1 MGSRGPART
10 PTQILKLRG
19 SWLAKT
25 REGEPK
31 GDPATPHC
39 PKWLRKEGKVLWKEI
54 VPQLAAMGV
63 LARCDRNAVARYC
76 QTFAKWREAEEFL
89 KEHGAVYPEKDA
101 SGRTVGLKEYPQ
113 AAQAVRFAEQLLRL
127 EREFGLT
134 PSARSNLVVT
144 RKDTGD
150 PAKDR
155 FFGR

>member
-10 PTQILKLRG
+10 PTQILSLRG

-31 GDPATPHC
+31 GDPAVPHC
-39 PKWLRKEGKVLWKEI
+39 PKWLRKEGKALWKEI

-63 LARCDRNAVARYC
+63 LARCDRNAIGRYC
-76 QTFAKWREAEEFL
+76 QVYAKWREAEEFL
-89 KEHGAVYPEKDA
+89 KEHGTVYPEKDA
-101 SGRTVGLKEYPQ
+101 TGRVVVLREYPQ
-113 AAQAVRFAEQLLRL
+113 VQQAMKLAEQLLRL

-134 PSARSNLVVT
+134 PSARSNIVVP
-144 RKDTGD
+144 RKDFGD
-150 PAKDR
+150 PSKDR

>member
-19 SWLAKT
+19 SWLANR

-31 GDPATPHC
+31 GDPAAPHC
-39 PKWLRKEGKVLWKEI
+39 PKWLRKEGKALWKEI

-63 LARCDRNAVARYC
+63 LARCDRNAIARYC

-101 SGRTVGLKEYPQ
+101 SGARQDL
-113 AAQAVRFAEQLLRL
+113 AVQTGGHAKNQFRQTLAHHRFLFHRDSPFICAPSRYVFRL
-127 EREFGLT
+127 V
-134 PSARSNLVVT
+134 SN
-144 RKDTGD
+144 DGG
-150 PAKDR
+150 P
-155 FFGR
+155 